1 MLMIRKKVKVY
12 FIGPMAENMKADG
25 KTVNSTE
32 LVHTHQ
38 RQVKQNKV
46 NGKMEKDYIGSPV
59 IIVKNEIYDYS
70 ISLVLINFLIVC
82 SVDHLILFKIQ

>member
-1 MLMIRKKVKVY
+1 MCSLGLMVEDMRVNMLMIRKKVKVY

-46 NGKMEKDYIGSPV
+46 NGKMEKDYIG
-59 IIVKNEIYDYS
+59 
-70 ISLVLINFLIVC
+70 
-82 SVDHLILFKIQ
+82 